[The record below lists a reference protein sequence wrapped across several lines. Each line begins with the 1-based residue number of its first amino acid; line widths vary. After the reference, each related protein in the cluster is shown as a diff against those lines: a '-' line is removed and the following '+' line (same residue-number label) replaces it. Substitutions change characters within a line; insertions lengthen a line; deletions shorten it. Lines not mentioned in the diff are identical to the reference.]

1 MFPVR
6 ALVSERGAVTA
17 GLRRLEISDEPALQA
32 LLRRVY
38 GDTYSYRALYEPGGV
53 AALLRS
59 GAVLWGDFAD
69 TGELIGHTG
78 LFFKDPRG
86 DYVESGMSLR
96 NIAAQ
101 PRTRDAEGWRHL
113 LGWLGDRCAY
123 VHQNTTTWHPLAQ
136 RYAERH
142 MRARPTGVI
151 VGYTVGERLI
161 QLRHPDGPMHAL
173 TMSTR
178 LAAGPIAG
186 YLAPEGP
193 WSELIATVLGGL
205 GAAPRGVVRAAHLR
219 VGLEAIERNDA
230 LGLRR
235 RAVVA
240 GGDDAGSI
248 APEPGTRVDL
258 VHLPLDERVAALAD
272 LERAGYVPVG
282 VRPHAT
288 RPHELVLQF
297 LPGALRVE
305 AIAAL
310 AAARLTPAGQAFVAA
325 WQHACAQAS

>member
-1 MFPVR
+1 
-6 ALVSERGAVTA
+6 
-17 GLRRLEISDEPALQA
+17 
-32 LLRRVY
+32 
-38 GDTYSYRALYEPGGV
+38 
-53 AALLRS
+53 
-59 GAVLWGDFAD
+59 
-69 TGELIGHTG
+69 
-78 LFFKDPRG
+78 
-86 DYVESGMSLR
+86 
-96 NIAAQ
+96 
-101 PRTRDAEGWRHL
+101 
-113 LGWLGDRCAY
+113 
-123 VHQNTTTWHPLAQ
+123 
-136 RYAERH
+136 
-142 MRARPTGVI
+142 
-151 VGYTVGERLI
+151 
-161 QLRHPDGPMHAL
+161 
-173 TMSTR
+173 MSTR

-205 GAAPRGVVRAAHLR
+205 GAAPRGVVRTAHLR

-240 GGDDAGSI
+240 SVAGVADAGSI

-297 LPGALRVE
+297 LPGALRIE

-310 AAARLTPAGQAFVAA
+310 TAARLTPAGQAFVAA